1 LDGAD
6 STSHNGNMLMMRVAH
21 RVRREIR
28 AMQQRLFDDLNEF
41 EKTAERRAPG
51 SILAEPKSDT
61 NKAKPKK
68 PTKEPLAEII
78 KLPTPANQAH
88 ALCAVPLTR
97 HWLFA
102 PDRTKLRVR
111 RFEVEVMHQR
121 RHLKQSITIGDT
133 LAAPD
138 MGYGVLKVRHQRM
151 LFALQQVWQDQ
162 GGRMIRWD
170 DRRQGM
176 VSVSSWVLEE
186 LMYGSHGGQQ
196 KRLVRRSIQELAS
209 IPVMVSNFI
218 GPDGDVHNLDVT
230 GLIGGVEFASS
241 HRGNGQQLGFPWVE
255 IPLGSLI
262 TSAFEASAVKP
273 LNMEVLRSLKRDT
286 SALLYPKLDHHLATN
301 EGVELRLD
309 GLVNKLGMADKQLG
323 QRSYRR
329 RAFTSAV
336 DELQGQP
343 LSREGY
349 VLDVHLEPTADKR
362 DHKMIA
368 ERRRVPGKRRKLAK
382 PPKPSTA

>member
-1 LDGAD
+1 
-6 STSHNGNMLMMRVAH
+6 
-21 RVRREIR
+21 
-28 AMQQRLFDDLNEF
+28 MQRRLFDDLDDY
-41 EKTAERRAPG
+41 EKMAERCAPG
-51 SILAEPKSDT
+51 SILAEPKPNTD
-61 NKAKPKK
+61 KAKPKK
-68 PTKEPLAEII
+68 PTKEPLAEVI

-102 PDRTKLRVR
+102 PDRTKVRVR

-170 DRRQGM
+170 GRRQGM

-218 GPDGDVHNLDVT
+218 GPDGHVHNLDVT

-241 HRGNGQQLGFPWVE
+241 RRGDGQQLGFPWVE

-273 LNMEVLRSLKRDT
+273 LNMEVLRSLKRDM

-301 EGVELRLD
+301 DGVELRLD
-309 GLVNKLGMADKQLG
+309 GLVEKLGMANNELRQPN
-323 QRSYRR
+323 RRR
-329 RAFTSAV
+329 RAFMSAV
-336 DELQGQP
+336 DELQGLP

-349 VLDVHLEPTADKR
+349 TLDVRLEPTADKA
-362 DHKMIA
+362 DHKLIA
-368 ERRRVPGKRRKLAK
+368 ERRRVPGKRQRTPAN